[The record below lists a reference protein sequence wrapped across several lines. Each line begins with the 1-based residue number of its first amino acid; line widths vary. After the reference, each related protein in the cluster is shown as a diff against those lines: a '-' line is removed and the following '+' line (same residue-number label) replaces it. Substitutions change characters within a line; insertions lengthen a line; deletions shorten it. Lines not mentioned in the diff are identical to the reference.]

1 MHAILSK
8 MQGEWMGP
16 SYDLLRKNCCS
27 FSDAFCIELGVG
39 PIPKWVHRLADAG
52 AAIGDAHRAEVNMLH
67 NLEERFEGNHEHSTK
82 AHMDE
87 LAQHPGKGG
96 GAYGLPVDAA

>member
-39 PIPKWVHRLADAG
+39 PIPKCALAAR
-52 AAIGDAHRAEVNMLH
+52 RARAVGG
-67 NLEERFEGNHEHSTK
+67 RARGRR
-82 AHMDE
+82 
-87 LAQHPGKGG
+87 GG
-96 GAYGLPVDAA
+96 GLEATL